1 MVNEATGSRSEPAHP
16 TYSRVGISWA
26 SGGDERLREEFT
38 AATPAQLR
46 KLLAYCMDFA
56 QTMLRDS
63 GEFYPF
69 GAVLSP
75 EGEVVAVGG
84 DDGNEHPK
92 PQEVYHLLT
101 RAFVSEAESGKI
113 FGAALAAN
121 VNVPEQ
127 YESRSRDALRVRL
140 ETEGFACLVYVPYEI
155 TKSGPLNKTSALVVH
170 EPFSV
175 EVSPAFFAPA
185 GT

>member
-1 MVNEATGSRSEPAHP
+1 M
-16 TYSRVGISWA
+16 
-26 SGGDERLREEFT
+26 
-38 AATPAQLR
+38 AATPAQLHE
-46 KLLAYCMDFA
+46 LLAYCMDFA
-56 QTMLRDS
+56 ETMLRES

-75 EGEVVAVGG
+75 EGAVVAVGG
-84 DDGNEHPK
+84 DDGNQHPE
-92 PQEVYHLLT
+92 PQEIYRLLT
-101 RAFVSEAESGKI
+101 EAFVSEAKSGKI

-127 YESRSRDALRVRL
+127 YESPSRDALRARL
-140 ETEGFACLVYVPYEI
+140 ETEGFARFFYIPYEI
-155 TKSGPLNKTSALVVH
+155 TESGPLNKKSALILH

-185 GT
+185 GA

>member
-1 MVNEATGSRSEPAHP
+1 MQQLAQDQNQRIRRTAGSGSVGHPQATNDQERNSWQRHQLNFNE
-16 TYSRVGISWA
+16 
-26 SGGDERLREEFT
+26 
-38 AATPAQLR
+38 
-46 KLLAYCMDFA
+46 LLAYCMDFT

-75 EGEVVAVGG
+75 EETVVAIGG

-92 PQEVYHLLT
+92 PQEIYQLLT
-101 RAFVSEAESGKI
+101 RAFVSEAKSGKI
-113 FGAALAAN
+113 LGAALAAN

-155 TKSGPLNKTSALVVH
+155 TKSG
-170 EPFSV
+170 
-175 EVSPAFFAPA
+175 APQ
-185 GT
+185 